1 MADNFLINFDQTSNK
16 LNEFNVKLGDFDTAC
31 KNGKGQKGALY
42 KCTAASK
49 PLQVQMKFM
58 EKTLYDYTDNP
69 SGSNISKKERE
80 SRIAKIEK
88 LIAKWKIAS
97 SAYDS
102 AQNR

>member
-1 MADNFLINFDQTSNK
+1 
-16 LNEFNVKLGDFDTAC
+16 
-31 KNGKGQKGALY
+31 
-42 KCTAASK
+42 
-49 PLQVQMKFM
+49 M